1 MNQVRDDKSAFLYD
15 KKLAKEWIDWIETE
29 NPEGSREKEIY
40 PFIKKWMKTIKPKSV
55 VDIGCGQGVCSN
67 LIDQKIKYI
76 GIDPSKKL
84 IKRAKELYK
93 APNREFIIG
102 DAYKIPL
109 ENNNTDAVLSI
120 WVWSHLEDL
129 EKAAREMY
137 RILKPGCHFLTITA
151 NPDTYDIRKTF
162 YKSFKEDE
170 GCLVGTFDLGEG
182 RVLTNTIL
190 YLHTKKRI
198 IRAIDKSKLKID
210 KIDTIG
216 LKDTYPGGL
225 NILIKGHKI

>member
-1 MNQVRDDKSAFLYD
+1 MKRAADLYD
-15 KKLAKEWIDWIETE
+15 QKLAQEWIDWIETD

-40 PFIKKWMKTIKPKSV
+40 PFIKKWMKTFKPKSV
-55 VDIGCGQGVCSN
+55 VDIGCGQGVCSK

-76 GIDPSKKL
+76 GVEPAKKL
-84 IKRAKELYK
+84 IKRAKEIYE
-93 APNREFIIG
+93 APNRDFIIG

-109 ENNNTDAVLSI
+109 EDNNAEAVLSV

-137 RILKPGCHFLTITA
+137 RILKPGGYFLIITA

-162 YKSFKEDE
+162 YKSFKEYK
-170 GCLVGTFDLGEG
+170 GYLAGTFNLGKG
-182 RVLTNTIL
+182 KVLTNTIL
-190 YLHTKKRI
+190 YLHTRKKI
-198 IRAIDKSKLKID
+198 IEAIKKSKLKLD

-225 NILIKGHKI
+225 NISIEGHKL